1 MTSIADTRYRE
12 CIVTFLDVVAFT
24 PLVMQESPSR
34 AHRVL
39 EAVRE
44 MMVQIGQSVRYE
56 ARYLQF
62 SDSVVK
68 WTPLDSPANRA
79 APCGLVFDELLG
91 LGHAQGEL
99 ANAGI
104 WVRGGVALG
113 GMAYETEHVFGPGL
127 VRAHILESQVAV
139 YPRIVID
146 PELLAQVRSR
156 AEFRKDT
163 HDAAKELGT
172 LRAML
177 RRDTDGLWWVDYLRV
192 LSEDANSGAH
202 AAAFAVNHRDQIQRD
217 LSALGSIR
225 IDTSRPAAKLV
236 WLAQYH
242 NDFVRQWSEEH
253 LEEHHLDRKSLAV
266 TVDERLLFSFP

>member
-104 WVRGGVALG
+104 WVRGGWPLVAWP
-113 GMAYETEHVFGPGL
+113 TKPNTCSGPAWFERTSL
-127 VRAHILESQVAV
+127 NR
-139 YPRIVID
+139 
-146 PELLAQVRSR
+146 RSR
-156 AEFRKDT
+156 CT
-163 HDAAKELGT
+163 
-172 LRAML
+172 
-177 RRDTDGLWWVDYLRV
+177 
-192 LSEDANSGAH
+192 
-202 AAAFAVNHRDQIQRD
+202 
-217 LSALGSIR
+217 LGS
-225 IDTSRPAAKLV
+225 
-236 WLAQYH
+236 
-242 NDFVRQWSEEH
+242 
-253 LEEHHLDRKSLAV
+253 
-266 TVDERLLFSFP
+266 